1 MKKADELVT
10 LDRRKAAKKEKKKER
25 THLLT
30 ENIIF
35 RVMKEVVPFGMR
47 DTRKPV
53 GSFEKKKENLDP
65 VR

>member
-10 LDRRKAAKKEKKKER
+10 LDRRKAAKKEKER